1 MFDTYKGDI
10 PMEFFRV
17 GAVILFVFQLFS
29 IYLQTF
35 VEIDTLKKKAVLA
48 NLSVYGLVLKKTLVQ
63 YRHSAH
69 SVEALLLKE

>member
-35 VEIDTLKKKAVLA
+35 VEIDTLKKS
-48 NLSVYGLVLKKTLVQ
+48 SVG
-63 YRHSAH
+63 
-69 SVEALLLKE
+69 